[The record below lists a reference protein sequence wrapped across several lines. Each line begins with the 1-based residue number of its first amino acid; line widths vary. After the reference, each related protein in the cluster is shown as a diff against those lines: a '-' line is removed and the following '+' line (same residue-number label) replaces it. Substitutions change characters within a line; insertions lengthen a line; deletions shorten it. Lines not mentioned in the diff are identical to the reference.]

1 MTPRTYNLSSLKE
14 EEEEERLSVSNRERK
29 TQRRARRTKGLRRD
43 EEKNRTKSTRDW
55 YHAKRVLAPVTPHR
69 AKNTSNVAFDA
80 FETQF
85 TRRNPAH
92 SLQKCILKRAQ
103 FSSAFIRRKREKRER
118 EFSPATKSKNSAT
131 ARAKSLSQT
140 RVLSLSLY
148 ARIQN
153 IRVKLFVP
161 ARLSA
166 FFRHFSLRV

>member
-1 MTPRTYNLSSLKE
+1 MFSYWFVRALLYPKMTPRTYNLSSLKE

-92 SLQKCILKRAQ
+92 SFQKCILKRAQ
-103 FSSAFIRRKREKRER
+103 ISSAFSRRNREKRES
-118 EFSPATKSKNSAT
+118 FPTT
-131 ARAKSLSQT
+131 KSLSSVLNFQRARAREIRTFT
-140 RVLSLSLY
+140 RALE
-148 ARIQN
+148 I
-153 IRVKLFVP
+153 
-161 ARLSA
+161 
-166 FFRHFSLRV
+166 